1 MSKITRAL
9 EELAKRSSEGKVVP
23 DKVSDAIDLLTG
35 RAVNGDA
42 VAEAELLRFDPRF
55 DPRKLEKDR
64 LGALKVDFNQT
75 RPDPPRV
82 PLSQFE
88 GENFVTSMTDRTRAL
103 GNIEGINDVKFRE
116 PVKAHGGY
124 GFMFDGNKGVWSS
137 ASGAVTAIMN
147 KARALGDNPLI
158 IPHRMS
164 PKGGD
169 FAVPTG
175 EVMLM
180 YAQANMTKGV
190 KANLNRSM
198 KTFIPDWK
206 GIDNPESIQ
215 QYRMQPDKIRKPIQ
229 AMMDKGYRNLGGLSI
244 GEARLANTDPSQ
256 LYAKDGGIQNVGRI
270 FTGDEPMPSNNP
282 TYSTEVPGEGIGM
295 IDAPE
300 VSILDLLPEDVARDY
315 FKYTPGEAL
324 TNLQGYLLRLAPQ
337 TGTMT
342 EGVLRAL
349 ENRGINI
356 SSAAGVSIMGTLLAA
371 GLLTPQEVQAG
382 PIKEAISKGI
392 KLFHGSPHDFPP
404 VRELEMPDGAV
415 VYQSMDDAVPEGA
428 QVIAEHPLGRFDM
441 SKLGTGEG
449 AQAYG
454 RGLYFAE
461 SEDVA
466 RQYKNNLSRLRKEA
480 TIGGEPIDDP
490 VLRAAIEITSF
501 DDGTVDI
508 GEAIK
513 FAEDNARVSS
523 GKSSLAWQAAADK
536 MRGVNPNEVR
546 VNNPGRM
553 YEVNIDATPDDF
565 LDYDLPLSQQSDKV
579 RSSVSGML
587 KSKGFDD
594 SQIQA
599 IIDRD
604 IDGQELNAMLGSFDE
619 SKGVKHMTGQG
630 IKGIRYKDGFS
641 RGADGG
647 SSNYVVFD
655 DKLIDITKKYGV
667 GPVAAAAILA
677 GSMTPEEAQAGP
689 ISSGIKRLASAYE
702 KVASPQAEG
711 VARMVEQGQ
720 ISPEQADKYT
730 NTIKAYKLFRTKGGN
745 TDELFPL
752 FVNANKP
759 VNMGEWNP
767 AESGLLT
774 DAGKVKSSIGPL
786 AYRPGWHAG
795 DAPVATHIGGKSDSS
810 LKAPDYR
817 PADQV
822 WAEVEM
828 PADVD
833 WQSVADSRMEY
844 SKAGNPIPRT
854 AQITDQIPEGGYYR
868 YKTNPN
874 MTGDWLIAGDMKVN
888 RVLTPSEVYQINA
901 ERGVHDLPPVDDNG
915 KMLWSL
921 ALGSGLTAAGIAPE
935 EAKADLL
942 SEVPQE
948 QAQQLQ
954 DNWSQIE
961 ANAQAGMGGMGVRS
975 APVTQ
980 DEEAIIAAQQPA
992 PTGADLMQQ
1001 ANDDFLSG
1009 IFNQPGSFFNPETY
1023 DVIGD
1028 VGRGA
1033 FDATT
1038 GFLGD
1043 MEQMLVGGIMQGIG
1057 GATTW
1062 EDALKM
1068 IGGGLG
1074 QGIINAPEGRGSRF
1088 MEGMKNYDPAFITSG
1103 EVGQVPGMI
1112 PSFGTQDE
1120 ERTKRAKM
1128 LGGFFAPI

>member
-169 FAVPTG
+169 FAIPTG

-415 VYQSMDDAVPEGA
+415 VYQSMNDAVPEGA
-428 QVIAEHPLGRFDM
+428 SVIKEHPLGRFDM
-441 SKLGTGEG
+441 SKIGTGEG
-449 AQAYG
+449 AQAYS

-461 SEDVA
+461 REGTAQSYRDTLSDSSKFNPKMEGGDPIPRWMSNEIKRDGAESV
-466 RQYKNNLSRLRKEA
+466 RSRLNKRLDHIEKIKA
-480 TIGGEPIDDP
+480 GGDYRYVTQNTDANALAVESDSRVDLWKVDDQERSAKNA
-490 VLRAAIEITSF
+490 LLQLDRIENGEKI
-501 DDGTVDI
+501 VDV
-508 GEAIK
+508 G
-513 FAEDNARVSS
+513 N
-523 GKSSLAWQAAADK
+523 
-536 MRGVNPNEVR
+536 
-546 VNNPGRM
+546 M
-553 YEVNIDATPDDF
+553 YEVNIAATPDEFIDW
-565 LDYDLPLSQQSDKV
+565 DLPLDEQSESVMNALKKTDWYQYAEEGAYNAAERRGDNAYGMDLV
-579 RSSVSGML
+579 RWLEEDGAEDAAQML
-587 KSKGFDD
+587 KD
-594 SQIQA
+594 A
-599 IIDRD
+599 
-604 IDGQELNAMLGSFDE
+604 
-619 SKGVKHMTGQG
+619 G
-630 IKGIRYKDGFS
+630 IKGVQY
-641 RGADGG
+641 ADAQTRFGKG
-647 SSNYVVFD
+647 PKTKNYVVYD
-655 DKLIDITKKYGV
+655 DRLVDITRKYGISIPLATAV
-667 GPVAAAAILA
+667 LA
-677 GSMTPEEAQAGP
+677 GSMTPEEAQAG
-689 ISSGIKRLASAYE
+689 
-702 KVASPQAEG
+702 QT
-711 VARMVEQGQ
+711 Q
-720 ISPEQADKYT
+720 
-730 NTIKAYKLFRTKGGN
+730 
-745 TDELFPL
+745 
-752 FVNANKP
+752 
-759 VNMGEWNP
+759 
-767 AESGLLT
+767 
-774 DAGKVKSSIGPL
+774 
-786 AYRPGWHAG
+786 
-795 DAPVATHIGGKSDSS
+795 
-810 LKAPDYR
+810 
-817 PADQV
+817 
-822 WAEVEM
+822 
-828 PADVD
+828 
-833 WQSVADSRMEY
+833 
-844 SKAGNPIPRT
+844 
-854 AQITDQIPEGGYYR
+854 
-868 YKTNPN
+868 
-874 MTGDWLIAGDMKVN
+874 
-888 RVLTPSEVYQINA
+888 
-901 ERGVHDLPPVDDNG
+901 
-915 KMLWSL
+915 
-921 ALGSGLTAAGIAPE
+921 
-935 EAKADLL
+935 
-942 SEVPQE
+942 
-948 QAQQLQ
+948 
-954 DNWSQIE
+954 
-961 ANAQAGMGGMGVRS
+961 MGGMGVQS

-1001 ANDDFLSG
+1001 ANDDFLNS
-1009 IFNQPGSFFNPETY
+1009 IFNQPGSLLYGADQTNSFLNPDTYNLTY
-1023 DVIGD
+1023 DDIAD
-1028 VGRGA
+1028 TSRGA
-1033 FDATT
+1033 FNAFG
-1038 GFLGD
+1038 GFVGD
-1043 MEQMLVGGIMQGIG
+1043 MEQMLIGGIMEGIG
-1057 GATTW
+1057 KATTW

-1074 QGIINAPEGRGSRF
+1074 QEIVNAPEGRFGRF
-1088 MEGMKNYDPAFITSG
+1088 EEGIKNYDPAFITSK
-1103 EVGQVPGMI
+1103 EVGEQIPEVVPRLG
-1112 PSFGTQDE
+1112 PKNEG
-1120 ERTKRAKM
+1120 RTKAFEM
-1128 LGGFFAPI
+1128 FGGFFSPI